1 MCEFLIPTKIRI
13 SKIPHAGTGRFFVH
27 NHKKGTII
35 RKQIIDSPCLHVIK
49 DNSGLKKYDIE
60 LLKHFGHTK
69 PIHSNITTNYVYL
82 NFPPMNTN
90 HSIYNNIDFEY
101 NDTEKITYVTRDVYA
116 GEEIYQN
123 YCNFDKCDWF
133 EEFLHDHSI
142 LSARELGDLIK

>member
-1 MCEFLIPTKIRI
+1 
-13 SKIPHAGTGRFFVH
+13 
-27 NHKKGTII
+27 
-35 RKQIIDSPCLHVIK
+35 
-49 DNSGLKKYDIE
+49 
-60 LLKHFGHTK
+60 
-69 PIHSNITTNYVYL
+69 
-82 NFPPMNTN
+82 MNTN

-133 EEFLHDHSI
+133 EEFLHDHSM